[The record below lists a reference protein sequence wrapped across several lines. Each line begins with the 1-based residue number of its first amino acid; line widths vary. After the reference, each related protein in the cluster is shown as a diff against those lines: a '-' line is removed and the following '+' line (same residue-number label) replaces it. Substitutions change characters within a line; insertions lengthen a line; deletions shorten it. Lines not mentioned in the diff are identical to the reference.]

1 MAVKDEHLPRQ
12 AESVNKE
19 RRTAGAPGVQRR
31 TDSDVKSIGWI
42 RQASSYPK
50 THPPIARWGGRR

>member
-19 RRTAGAPGVQRR
+19 RRT
-31 TDSDVKSIGWI
+31 GW
-42 RQASSYPK
+42 S
-50 THPPIARWGGRR
+50 ARGPAKGLIQL